1 MSTLKVN
8 KIIPT
13 AGVPTDGGGGI
24 VQVKQTVKD
33 DTAST
38 SSNSESDLM
47 NVTITPTS
55 NSSKILIFIDLKI
68 GSSSQSTDPQFF
80 LYRNSTKV
88 YYGANA
94 GNRLAG
100 FFGAD
105 EYDSYNNA
113 QWLQK
118 CVQANYLDSP
128 GVDTQVTYT
137 IKWRVVDTNHTLY
150 LNRTGN
156 DNNSAAYART
166 ASSITV
172 MEVSA

>member
-13 AGVPTDGGGGI
+13 AGVPTGGGGGI
-24 VQVKQTVKD
+24 IQVKQTTKT

-38 SSNSESDLM
+38 NSATETDLM
-47 NVTITPTS
+47 TVNITPTT

-68 GSSSQSTDPQFF
+68 GASSKSPDPQFF
-80 LYRNSTKV
+80 LYRGSQKV
-88 YYGANA
+88 YHGDAA
-94 GNRLAG
+94 GNRLTG
-100 FFGAD
+100 FFGGD

-113 QWLQK
+113 EWLQK

-150 LNRTGN
+150 LNRTGQ
-156 DNNSAAYART
+156 DNNSAAYHRS